1 MLDIDVKATWDALR
15 KREDTDENF
24 QITVDDKGPK
34 VGYTI
39 RVRGKSS
46 CLTSC
51 IVLLVGNCGI
61 RRPPQA

>member
-34 VGYTI
+34 VGRTRAEE
-39 RVRGKSS
+39 RVG
-46 CLTSC
+46 CLTC
-51 IVLLVGNCGI
+51 CTVLLVDHCWI
-61 RRPPQA
+61 RRLPQA